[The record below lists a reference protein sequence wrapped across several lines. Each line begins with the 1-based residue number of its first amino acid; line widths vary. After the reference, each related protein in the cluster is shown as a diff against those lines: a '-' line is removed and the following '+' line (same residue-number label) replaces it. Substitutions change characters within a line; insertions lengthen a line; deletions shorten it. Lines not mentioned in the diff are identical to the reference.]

1 MHLDQPCPVTE
12 AVCAYES
19 RAQLREPC
27 ALTKAVPGYET
38 SSPPLHRHQS
48 GIKRKEDEED
58 Y

>member
-1 MHLDQPCPVTE
+1 MHLDQ
-12 AVCAYES
+12 
-19 RAQLREPC
+19 PC
-27 ALTKAVPGYET
+27 ALTKAVCAYES